1 MVFIITFAADFIIN
15 YMAIKHFSQLV
26 RSQAE
31 KYGDREVFRHK
42 DFENNKWVSTSW
54 TQFSEQVEH
63 MALAFLSMGVREQ
76 ENIATY
82 TQNRP
87 EGLIIDFAAY
97 ENRVVVVP
105 LYATSSQSQIE
116 YIINEAE
123 IRFLFVGEQ
132 FQYDNAYAAQK
143 NCPTLE
149 KLIIIDPSVKIAAD
163 DTSSVRFE
171 ALYEIGKQAD
181 ENLRAILEHRIQ
193 HSSDDDLVSIIY
205 TSGTT
210 GEPKGVM
217 LTNSNF
223 NEAMR
228 IHNQRLKMVSE
239 KDVSLCFLP
248 LTHIFERAWTYFCL
262 VKGIRIAINQRPN
275 DIQSVIKEIRP
286 TIMCSVPRFWE
297 KVYTAV
303 QEKISASKGFQ
314 RAMLLEALKVG
325 RKRNLDYLR
334 LKKRVPFFLQCR
346 YALWDKLVLS
356 KIKKA
361 IGVENGNI
369 FPTAGAP
376 LSDTIN
382 EFLHTC
388 GINIIYGYGLS
399 ETTATVTCFEPSGYE
414 FGTVGTTMPDI
425 QVKMGENNEIL
436 VKGGTVMK
444 GYYKKPE
451 ETAKVF
457 TKDGWFKTGDAGK
470 LNAEGSLVLTERIK
484 DLFKT
489 STGKY
494 IAPQAIETKLGED
507 KYIDQVAVIGDQRKY
522 VTAIIIPA
530 YEALKEYAAQKQ
542 IRYKNLEELVKN
554 QSIHKLIQE
563 RISVLQ
569 ANFARFEQIK
579 RFTLLPRAFSMET
592 GELTNTLK
600 IRRPMINKLYRAE
613 IEAMYM

>member
-1 MVFIITFAADFIIN
+1 MVFIITFAPDFILY
-15 YMAIKHFSQLV
+15 YMAIKPFSQLV

-42 DFENNKWVSTSW
+42 DFENNKWISTSW
-54 TQFSEQVEH
+54 SQFSEQVQRI
-63 MALAFLSMGVREQ
+63 ALAFLAMGIREQ

-97 ENRVVVVP
+97 ENRAVVVP
-105 LYATSSQSQIE
+105 LYATSSQPQIE

-143 NCPTLE
+143 NCVSLE
-149 KLIIIDPSVKIAAD
+149 KLIILDSSVKLAED
-163 DTSSVRFE
+163 DVTSIRFE
-171 ALYEIGKQAD
+171 ELYGMGDQAD
-181 ENLRAILEHRIQ
+181 EKLRGILEQRIQ
-193 HSSDDDLVSIIY
+193 RASDEDLVSIIY

-217 LTNSNF
+217 LTNANF

-228 IHNQRLKMVSE
+228 IHIQRLTMVSD

-262 VKGIRIAINQRPN
+262 VKGIRVAINQKPN
-275 DIQSVIKEIRP
+275 EIQSVIKEVSP

-314 RAMLLEALKVG
+314 RIMMMQALKVG
-325 RKRNLDYLR
+325 KKRNIGYVR
-334 LKKRVPFFLQCR
+334 LEKKVPFFLEWQ
-346 YALWDKLVLS
+346 YLLFDKLVLS
-356 KIKKA
+356 KMRKA

-399 ETTATVTCFEPSGYE
+399 ETTATVTCFESVGYK
-414 FGTVGTTMPDI
+414 FGTVGTAMPDVQI
-425 QVKMGENNEIL
+425 KMGENNEIL

-457 TKDGWFKTGDAGK
+457 TEDGWFRTGDAGK
-470 LNAEGSLVLTERIK
+470 VDSEGMLVLTERIK

-507 KYIDQVAVIGDQRKY
+507 RYIDQVAVIGDQRKY

-542 IRYKNLEELVKN
+542 IQYRNLEELVKN
-554 QSIHKLIQE
+554 QSIQKLIQE
-563 RISVLQ
+563 RISELQ
-569 ANFARFEQIK
+569 ANFARFEQVK

-600 IRRPMINKLYRAE
+600 IRRPIINQLYHAE

>member
-1 MVFIITFAADFIIN
+1 
-15 YMAIKHFSQLV
+15 MAIKHFSLLV

-42 DFENNKWVSTSW
+42 DFENDKWISTSW
-54 TQFSEQVEH
+54 TQFSEQVELI
-63 MALAFLSMGVREQ
+63 ALAFLTMGVREQ

-97 ENRVVVVP
+97 ENRAVVVP

-123 IRFLFVGEQ
+123 VRFLFVGGQ
-132 FQYDNAYAAQK
+132 FQYDNAYAARK
-143 NCPTLE
+143 NCTSLE
-149 KLIIIDPSVKIAAD
+149 KLIILDPSVKLAED
-163 DTSSVRFE
+163 DTISIRFE
-171 ALYEIGKQAD
+171 DLYKIGKQAD
-181 ENLRAILEHRIQ
+181 NVLHYTLEQRML
-193 HSSDDDLVSIIY
+193 SASDEDLVSIIY

-223 NEAMR
+223 IEAMR
-228 IHNQRLKMVSE
+228 IHIQRLKMVSE
-239 KDVSLCFLP
+239 KDISLCFLP

-262 VKGIRIAINQRPN
+262 VKGIRVVINQKP
-275 DIQSVIKEIRP
+275 DEIQSIIKEVRP

-303 QEKISASKGFQ
+303 QEKISTSKGIQ
-314 RAMLLEALKVG
+314 RIMMMKAVETG
-325 RKRNLDYLR
+325 RKRNIDFLR
-334 LKKRVPFFLQCR
+334 LEKKVPFFLECR
-346 YALWDKLVLS
+346 YRLWDKLVLS
-356 KIKKA
+356 KIRKA

-382 EFLHTC
+382 EFLHSC

-399 ETTATVTCFEPSGYE
+399 ETTATVTCFEISGYE
-414 FGTVGTTMPDI
+414 FGTVGTTLPGI
-425 QVKMGENNEIL
+425 QVKMGEDNEIL

-542 IRYKNLEELVKN
+542 IQYRNLEELVKN
-554 QSIHKLIQE
+554 QSIQKLIQE
-563 RISVLQ
+563 RISELQ

-600 IRRPMINKLYRAE
+600 IRRPVINQLYRAE